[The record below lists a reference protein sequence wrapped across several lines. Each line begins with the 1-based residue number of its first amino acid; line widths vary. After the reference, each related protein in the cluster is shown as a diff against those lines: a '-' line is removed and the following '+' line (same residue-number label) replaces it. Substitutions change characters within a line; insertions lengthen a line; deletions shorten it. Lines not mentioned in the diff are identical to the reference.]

1 MSKKISDFAWK
12 INTIILDDYNSEMR
26 EKEQADRRK
35 ASRESK
41 EFQDAF
47 AGRKIVQSFDR
58 LRRKQLQEWEEA
70 TKQNMKEAYDLIIR
84 LVNDIDNDPNDEI
97 SFEDLK
103 IVMHNLSQL
112 LSTLKANSDKVIGQK
127 KYGYYELMFK
137 DLIEYD
143 IRFVAFAHR
152 ELFEMP
158 TLHINMSRLIEIG
171 ADDFTTMLE
180 LMKDNIRKNEGFKK
194 NYLKAFKT
202 AKEKLSTTINV

>member
-1 MSKKISDFAWK
+1 MSNKISDFAWK
-12 INTIILDDYNSEMR
+12 INTIMLDGYNAEMR
-26 EKEQADRRK
+26 ENEHANRRK
-35 ASRESK
+35 ATRESK

-58 LRRKQLQEWEEA
+58 LRRKQLQEWEDT

-97 SFEDLK
+97 TFEDIK
-103 IVMHNLSQL
+103 IVMHNLTQL
-112 LSTLKANSDKVIGQK
+112 LSSLKTNSDKVIGQK

-143 IRFVAFAHR
+143 IRFIAFAHR

-158 TLHINMSRLIEIG
+158 TLHVKVSRLVSLGEE
-171 ADDFTTMLE
+171 DFTTMLE
-180 LMKDNIRKNEGFKK
+180 LVKDNIRNNEGFKK
-194 NYLKAFKT
+194 NYLKAFKS
-202 AKEKLSTTINV
+202 AKEKLSNTANI